1 LRLRIAFVLFC
12 SFVGTSL
19 AAQTPDTATIRGTVV
34 DVTRAPIS
42 GARIEVHN
50 DLTGETRVVDSS
62 AAGRFSLAGLPVTG
76 EYSVS
81 AKQSGFAEAS
91 EHHVTLA
98 AGSSAQ
104 LHLTLRV
111 AGDVSTVNVEGVA
124 TDVRVDQPQ
133 LGILVTGHQAANLPL
148 PARRIAYLPL
158 LDSANEPAINQGDIF
173 MNEPLFTTNGA
184 GRRQALFVADG
195 ANAIDMWG
203 RQTIFSNIPL
213 MALDQMTVLTNSFSA
228 EYGASTGSVV
238 NIVTRSGGDRLHGQL
253 LELWRPADTQ
263 ASLAGFTSSNATS
276 GNEVTS
282 DVFGQT
288 AASLSGGLGAAR
300 ALHFFAAGEYNR
312 EAKAS
317 PITSPLSPI
326 NSYVGHY
333 RGWLGLVRL
342 DRQLSAKNNIFLR
355 ANIDSF
361 TDTNPNGIVGGASLA
376 TVARIF
382 HRRTYTGELGETAV
396 LGAGLVNNA
405 RLQFQLASPIT
416 EFDPVI
422 YSTQFVVPVSS
433 GGTFTSGTSQSA
445 LLMNRQYEFSDTVAA
460 TFGRHQVIAGAS
472 VIAAHNGGNSKEFG
486 GPIFLGKF
494 TYNTCTQAASV
505 CESTAYLDNIANV
518 ANYQQSYGNANY
530 LVDDQLWAIFAQDD
544 FHIFPRLTLNGGV
557 RYERQTLTDAKLNF
571 APRVGFVFDTRGN
584 GSTVIRGGFGIY
596 YSQIVDN
603 SFASY
608 ALGEPT
614 GVFTYTAAPGQV
626 GFPTS
631 IADAP
636 LPSFPAGA
644 IAPIR
649 SLYVRP
655 GQPAYLSQWFPTS
668 ELNGYPAA
676 LLNPYSEQYTASLE
690 QRLAK
695 NWVMSVDY
703 IGTHTLRIIRPLDV
717 DSPAPFVRTVTGTG
731 TVALTS
737 NYLPVP
743 GSGNI
748 RTAQQANCSRPYWT
762 SWYAQHNLTCDAS
775 SKQGTAQS
783 VATPPYSVI
792 QTDVND
798 GYLHYNALD
807 LNIRHTFSRGFST
820 LASYTWAHTLDNVDP
835 DTTSQNPND
844 PNFTGHTEY
853 GPAIYDQRHRLVLSG
868 EYMAPFKIQI
878 GGITTL
884 ASGLPYNIVT
894 GTTNSGDTGATTDRP
909 VVNGAV
915 IGRDAGRGKPI
926 YSLDPNISR
935 AFGLFHEA
943 VQLQLR
949 AEAFNVLNHSNFVG
963 YSGTYGNGTSAGT
976 GFGSPTYGVTSQ
988 LPARFMQFS
997 AQVSF

>member
-1 LRLRIAFVLFC
+1 MLSIGDLILRVCSAIVLFC
-12 SFVGTSL
+12 SLAGASL

-34 DVTRAPIS
+34 DATHAPIG
-42 GARIEVHN
+42 GARIAVHN

-76 EYSVS
+76 EYSV
-81 AKQSGFAEAS
+81 AATRNGFAEAE

-98 AGSSAQ
+98 AGSSAL

-111 AGDVSTVNVEGVA
+111 AGDVSTVTVEGVA
-124 TDVRVDQPQ
+124 SDVRVDQPQ
-133 LGILVTGHQAANLPL
+133 LGILVTGKQAADVPL
-148 PARRIAYLPL
+148 PARRITWLPL

-173 MNEPLFTTNGA
+173 MNELLFTTNGA

-203 RQTIFSNIPL
+203 RQTIFTNIPL
-213 MALDQMTVLTNSFSA
+213 MAVDQMSILTNAFSA
-228 EYGASTGSVV
+228 EHGASTGSVINV
-238 NIVTRSGGDRLHGQL
+238 VTRSGGDHLHGQL
-253 LELWRPADTQ
+253 LELWRPADAQ
-263 ASLAGFTSSNATS
+263 AQLEGFTTSNATS

-282 DVFGQT
+282 DVLGQT
-288 AASLSGGLGAAR
+288 AASLSGSLGASHAM
-300 ALHFFAAGEYNR
+300 HFFTAAEFNR

-317 PITSPLSPI
+317 PITSPLAPG
-326 NSYVGHY
+326 SYVGHY

-342 DRQLSAKNNIFLR
+342 DRQLSAKNNVFLR
-355 ANIDSF
+355 ANMDSF

-376 TVARIF
+376 NVARIF
-382 HRRTYTGELGETAV
+382 HRRTYTGELGDTAV
-396 LGAGLVNNA
+396 LGAGFVNNA

-422 YSTQFVVPVSS
+422 NSTQFVVPVSS

-460 TFGRHQVIAGAS
+460 TLGRHQIIAGAS
-472 VIAAHNGGNSKEFG
+472 IIDAHNGGNSKEFG

-505 CESTAYLDNIANV
+505 CESAAYLNNIANV

-530 LVDDQLWAIFAQDD
+530 LVDDQLFAFFAQDD
-544 FHIFPRLTLNGGV
+544 FHIFPRLTLNGGI
-557 RYERQTLTDAKLNF
+557 RYERQTLTNAQLNF

-596 YSQIVDN
+596 YSQVVDN

-608 ALGEPT
+608 ALGEPP
-614 GVFTYTAAPGQV
+614 GVFTYTATPGQV

-631 IADAP
+631 ITAAP
-636 LPSFPAGA
+636 LPAFPSGA
-644 IAPIR
+644 AAPIR

-655 GQPAYLSQWFPTS
+655 GQPAYLSQWFPAS
-668 ELNGYPAA
+668 VLKGYPGA
-676 LLNPYSEQYTASLE
+676 LLNPYSEQYTASIE
-690 QRLAK
+690 QRIAP
-695 NWVMSVDY
+695 NWVLSVDY

-717 DSPAPFVRTVTGTG
+717 DSPAPFIRTVTGTG
-731 TVALTS
+731 A
-737 NYLPVP
+737 
-743 GSGNI
+743 GNM
-748 RTAQQANCSRPYWT
+748 RSAQNANCTRPYWT
-762 SWYAQHNLTCDAS
+762 YWYAQHGATCTAANLNP
-775 SKQGTAQS
+775 
-783 VATPPYSVI
+783 PPYSVI

-807 LNIRHTFSRGFST
+807 VNLRHTFSHGFSM

-844 PNFTGHTEY
+844 PNFTQHEEY

-868 EYMAPFKIQI
+868 EYMAPFKIQL
-878 GGITTL
+878 GGIATF

-894 GTTNSGDTGATTDRP
+894 GTTNSGDTGGTTDRP
-909 VVNGAV
+909 VINGAV
-915 IGRDAGRGKPI
+915 IGRNAGRGNPI
-926 YSLDPNISR
+926 YSVDPNISR
-935 AFGLFHEA
+935 AFPLFHDA
-943 VQLQLR
+943 AQLQLR
-949 AEAFNVLNHSNFVG
+949 AEAFNVLNHVNFVG
-963 YSGTYGNGTSAGT
+963 HSGTYGNGTSAGA
-976 GFGSPTYGVTSQ
+976 GFGAPTFGVTSQ